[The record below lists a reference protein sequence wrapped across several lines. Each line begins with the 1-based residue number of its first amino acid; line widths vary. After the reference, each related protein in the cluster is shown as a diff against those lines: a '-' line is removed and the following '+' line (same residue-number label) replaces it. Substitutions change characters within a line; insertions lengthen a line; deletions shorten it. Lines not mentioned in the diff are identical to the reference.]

1 MRGTSFGRGG
11 VVGREERLGR
21 NGRDARSRVRES
33 GRGVQREEKRV
44 AENER
49 GTGENEEESRAREN
63 AEERAGRRDAFVGV
77 KRLRSHENVAK
88 KRAVG
93 EESRRDFASSGSV
106 GERKYQS
113 KERDEEVGERT
124 LGFGRSFGGENGGSG
139 GARGGEEK
147 AEKIERRATTGFGNC
162 KT

>member
-77 KRLRSHENVAK
+77 KRLRSHENVEETRSCRRIS
-88 KRAVG
+88 KRFRIKWKRWRAQIPKQ
-93 EESRRDFASSGSV
+93 
-106 GERKYQS
+106 RK
-113 KERDEEVGERT
+113 R
-124 LGFGRSFGGENGGSG
+124 
-139 GARGGEEK
+139 
-147 AEKIERRATTGFGNC
+147 
-162 KT
+162 

>member
-49 GTGENEEESRAREN
+49 GTGENEEDSAISPRKNEILSRK
-63 AEERAGRRDAFVGV
+63 RR
-77 KRLRSHENVAK
+77 R
-88 KRAVG
+88 
-93 EESRRDFASSGSV
+93 
-106 GERKYQS
+106 
-113 KERDEEVGERT
+113 
-124 LGFGRSFGGENGGSG
+124 
-139 GARGGEEK
+139 
-147 AEKIERRATTGFGNC
+147 
-162 KT
+162 